1 MEIKDFKNVSVTFTR
16 GNQDAKEKLIEF
28 MKLTGRSK
36 VDIIC
41 DALRQ
46 YDPYKYFNQQQNN
59 INNNTNSI
67 SIDDIKAIVEQT
79 VSKILE
85 NKENKNIEVSKIQD
99 LSNKKIDKRFIDE
112 D

>member
-16 GNQDAKEKLIEF
+16 GNKDAKDRLIEL
-28 MKLTGRSK
+28 MKLTGRTK

-46 YDPYKYFNQQQNN
+46 YDPYKYFNNNNQFQQQNN
-59 INNNTNSI
+59 INNNINVN
-67 SIDDIKAIVEQT
+67 DIKAIVEQT
-79 VSKILE
+79 VAKFLE
-85 NKENKNIEVSKIQD
+85 NQNTIKDNTKDLNNI
-99 LSNKKIDKRFIDE
+99 KIDKRFIDE

>member
-16 GNQDAKEKLIEF
+16 GNKDAKDRLIEL
-28 MKLTGRSK
+28 MKLTGRTK

-46 YDPYKYFNQQQNN
+46 YDPYKYFNNQMHQLNNANDN
-59 INNNTNSI
+59 IN
-67 SIDDIKAIVEQT
+67 IDDIKTIVEQT
-79 VSKILE
+79 VAKILE
-85 NKENKNIEVSKIQD
+85 NQSNTKDNTKDLNNI
-99 LSNKKIDKRFIDE
+99 KIDKRFIDE